1 MKKPFSFNWI
11 LFFCFLFFYQKTRFE
26 RLNSLTHHTGN
37 ESDRNV
43 GSSAATTVVRKTV
56 HSMSTTGRTPPHTPN
71 SNPPPPCLRPPLE
84 QNHNKLLNNSQ
95 ALEQQQYR
103 ASMRQTTSKIQQE
116 PFQNSYSGQQI
127 LLTSGDIEAMTLKQ
141 FRIGSLGC

>member
-1 MKKPFSFNWI
+1 LDFV
-11 LFFCFLFFYQKTRFE
+11 FFCFFFFYQKTRFE
-26 RLNSLTHHTGN
+26 RLNSLTHHSGN

-56 HSMSTTGRTPPHTPN
+56 HTTGKTPPHTPN
-71 SNPPPPCLRPPLE
+71 ANLPPPSLRPPPE
-84 QNHNKLLNNSQ
+84 QNHNKFLNN
-95 ALEQQQYR
+95 AHAFEQQQYR
-103 ASMRQTTSKIQQE
+103 TSMRQTNPKTHQQE

-141 FRIGSLGC
+141 FRIGSIGC